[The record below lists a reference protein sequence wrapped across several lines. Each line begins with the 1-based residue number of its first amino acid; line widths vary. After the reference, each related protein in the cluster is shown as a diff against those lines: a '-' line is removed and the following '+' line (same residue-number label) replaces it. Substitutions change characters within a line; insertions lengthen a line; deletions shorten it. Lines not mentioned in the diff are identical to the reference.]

1 MLFGST
7 DLRPWLVA
15 AVLAAAAIGGLALGP
30 AGPPAFAADSPPPA
44 TTTPA
49 TTPTTTT
56 PVPETAPVTTTPA
69 PDKAPVPPPKTK
81 TKTTPATPTRPART
95 QKAPY
100 VPPPVSSG
108 TVAPRAVVP
117 LQPVRPVVKRPA
129 QLSAKAKAKAQAK
142 AKAVATQQARA
153 KELARARAQA
163 NSRARAKA
171 QAELAA
177 ILSLPWMPREPVSA
191 AGSSP
196 TLSFAPAADSS
207 IGLRAV
213 TLLLASLGIALLALA
228 ALGAPVLGVVAGRHP
243 GAATALYDRRTEI
256 ALAGVSL
263 LVGITILAALTRWMT

>member
-7 DLRPWLVA
+7 DLRPWLAA
-15 AVLAAAAIGGLALGP
+15 AVLAAAAIGGLSLGP

-44 TTTPA
+44 TTTPTT
-49 TTPTTTT
+49 TTPTTTPT
-56 PVPETAPVTTTPA
+56 PAPETAPVTTTPA

-129 QLSAKAKAKAQAK
+129 QLSAKAKAQAK
-142 AKAVATQQARA
+142 VKALALAQQQAQA
-153 KELARARAQA
+153 KELARAQAQA
-163 NSRARAKA
+163 NARARAKA

-196 TLSFAPAADSS
+196 TLSFGPASVR
-207 IGLRAV
+207 LRAV

>member
-15 AVLAAAAIGGLALGP
+15 AVLAAAAIGGLSLGP
-30 AGPPAFAADSPPPA
+30 AGPPAFAADSPPPPPA
-44 TTTPA
+44 TT
-49 TTPTTTT
+49 TTPTTT
-56 PVPETAPVTTTPA
+56 PAPETAPVTTTPA
-69 PDKAPVPPPKTK
+69 PDKAPVPPPK

-129 QLSAKAKAKAQAK
+129 QLSAKAKAQAQAK
-142 AKAVATQQARA
+142 VKALALALAQQQAQA
-153 KELARARAQA
+153 KELARAQAQA
-163 NSRARAKA
+163 NARARAKA

-191 AGSSP
+191 AGSPP
-196 TLSFAPAADSS
+196 TLSFAPTDSS
-207 IGLRAV
+207 VRLRAV

-228 ALGAPVLGVVAGRHP
+228 ALGAPVLGVAGRHP

>member
-15 AVLAAAAIGGLALGP
+15 AVLAAAAIGAPAFGP
-30 AGPPAFAADSPPPA
+30 AGPAAFAADSPPPPP

-49 TTPTTTT
+49 
-56 PVPETAPVTTTPA
+56 PETPPVTTTPA

-81 TKTTPATPTRPART
+81 KTPATPTRPART

-117 LQPVRPVVKRPA
+117 VQPLRPVVTRPA
-129 QLSAKAKAKAQAK
+129 QVSAKAQAK
-142 AKAVATQQARA
+142 AKAKAKAQQQALAQQARA
-153 KELARARAQA
+153 KELARAQAQA
-163 NSRARAKA
+163 NARARAKA
-171 QAELAA
+171 QAELEAT
-177 ILSLPWMPREPVSA
+177 LWLPWAPREPVSA
-191 AGSSP
+191 AGSPP
-196 TLSFAPAADSS
+196 TLSFAPTAGSS
-207 IGLRAV
+207 VRLRAV

-263 LVGITILAALTRWMT
+263 LVGITILAALTRLMT